1 MGRKKVLSRK
11 LFVFSSSDC
20 CSLFSLSF
28 AFHPHQCIDN
38 KARKAGI
45 NQSVDLPDPTLQF
58 IKLRPLMDQAI
69 QPIGQK
75 PLLVRRGAKFTCI
88 IVNQVQA
95 LDGEKYQVMF
105 IGTGECVQCW
115 ISRAHCHWNAFQ
127 VWRLGHLY
135 QRVNMPYI
143 LSFYPKRRRHSAKSR
158 EL

>member
-1 MGRKKVLSRK
+1 MGRKKFLAGN
-11 LFVFSSSDC
+11 F
-20 CSLFSLSF
+20 LSF
-28 AFHPHQCIDN
+28 PHLTVVLCFLCPHQCIDN

-105 IGTGECVQCW
+105 IGTGECV
-115 ISRAHCHWNAFQ
+115 
-127 VWRLGHLY
+127 
-135 QRVNMPYI
+135 RVG
-143 LSFYPKRRRHSAKSR
+143 SVRHTATGMLFR
-158 EL
+158 CGD